1 MVQVRKALPQS
12 DDGAFDY
19 AEWLKRL
26 SLPAVVATERLE
38 QALRLSEQLS
48 HHHSP
53 QSWSQPFRM
62 GVEMVEILAGL
73 QLDQETLV
81 AALLYR
87 QVREKQLSIE
97 QVNTQFGQRVA
108 ALIEGVLRMAVIGP
122 AAGDA
127 AGPVFGQTEQQ
138 AQNVRKMLV
147 AMIDDARIAL
157 IKLAERTCVIRSVK
171 NQPQRRERVAREV
184 RDVYVP
190 LAHRLGI
197 GHIKWELEDL
207 SFRYLEPKL
216 YEQIADLLDEKRLD
230 RQRYIDNVIVQLN
243 ECLSVAGVTAL
254 VSGRAKHIFSIWRK
268 MRRKDI
274 SFSQVYDVRAVRV
287 LVDNPQDCYAALG
300 IVHMLWRSVPNEFDD
315 YIANPKTNGYR
326 SLHTAVIGPE
336 AKVLEVQIRTRAM
349 HAESEFGVCAHWQ
362 YKGAD
367 TKQQQ
372 QDKAYDEKIAWLRHV
387 LEWHDEMDS
396 SGDSVAQ
403 LGAES
408 SAARIY
414 VFTPEGH
421 VVDLPN
427 AATPLDFAY
436 HIHTE
441 IGHRCRGAKV
451 NDRIVPL
458 TYVLKTGEQVEIIT
472 GNTAAPSR
480 DWLRPGLGFIAAA
493 RSRAKIKQWF
503 KKQAQDENIQAGRVL
518 VEREFKRL
526 ALTSIDYKHVAEKVN
541 CVSVEGMYAAVGAGD
556 LSLSQVLNAAQGLL
570 GTQVA
575 DFSIKPRPKSELP
588 PGQGI
593 RIGGVSNL
601 LTQLAGCC
609 KPVPGDLIIGY
620 VTVGRGITVHRQD
633 CARALQLMQ
642 QERARIVDVDWD
654 HVDSSSYPVDIEVE
668 AFDRPGLLND
678 ITSLLA
684 NEKCNLTRVNTH
696 TNRQHNS
703 ARLQLSIEIGSL
715 ALLGRLLAK
724 IDALPNVYSVSR
736 VSQG

>member
-12 DDGAFDY
+12 DDGAFNC
-19 AEWLKRL
+19 AEWLERL
-26 SLPAVVATERLE
+26 ALPAAVATTALE

-48 HHHSP
+48 RQHNP
-53 QSWSQPFRM
+53 NSWSEPFQT

-87 QVREKQLSIE
+87 QVREKHLAQV
-97 QVNTQFGQRVA
+97 QVNTQFGESVG
-108 ALIEGVLRMAVIGP
+108 ALIEGVLRMAIISQP
-122 AAGDA
+122 AGDPA
-127 AGPVFGQTEQQ
+127 SPVFGQIEQQ

-147 AMIDDARIAL
+147 AMIDDVRIAL
-157 IKLAERTCVIRSVK
+157 IKLAERTCAIRAVK
-171 NQPQRRERVAREV
+171 NQPQRRDRVARAV
-184 RDVYVP
+184 RDIYVP

-207 SFRYLEPKL
+207 SFRYLEPDV
-216 YEQIADLLDEKRLD
+216 YQQIATLLDEKRLD
-230 RQRYIDNVIVQLN
+230 RQRYIDTVIEQLN
-243 ECLSVAGVTAL
+243 QSLSHAGVSAS

-268 MRRKDI
+268 MRRKGI

-287 LVDNPQDCYAALG
+287 LANTPQDCYAALG

-315 YIANPKTNGYR
+315 YIANPKANGYR

-336 AKVLEVQIRTRAM
+336 DKVLEVQIRTQDM

-362 YKGAD
+362 YKGAEP
-367 TKQQQ
+367 KQR
-372 QDKAYDEKIAWLRHV
+372 DDNDYNEKIAWLRQV
-387 LEWHDEMDS
+387 LEWHDEMD
-396 SGDSVAQ
+396 GKDNSVAQ
-403 LGAES
+403 FGVES

-427 AATPLDFAY
+427 SATPLDFAY

-451 NDRIVPL
+451 NGRIVPL
-458 TYVLKTGEQVEIIT
+458 TYVLKTGEQVEVIT
-472 GNTAAPSR
+472 GSKPAHSR
-480 DWLRPGLGFIAAA
+480 DWLRSGLGFTAAA

-503 KKQAQDENIQAGRVL
+503 KQQAKEENTQAGRLL
-518 VEREFKRL
+518 VEREFQRL
-526 ALTSIDYKHVAEKVN
+526 ALTSIDYKHVAQKVN

-556 LSLSQVLNAAQGLL
+556 VSLGQVLNAAQGLL
-570 GTQVA
+570 GKQV
-575 DFSIKPRPKSELP
+575 DEFIVKPRPKSELP

-593 RIGGVSNL
+593 RIGGVGNL
-601 LTQLAGCC
+601 LSHLAGCC
-609 KPVPGDLIIGY
+609 KPVPGDAIIGY
-620 VTVGRGITVHRQD
+620 VTIGRGVTVHRQD
-633 CARALQLMQ
+633 CARAMKLLQD
-642 QERARIVDVDWD
+642 ESERIVEVSWD
-654 HVDSSSYPVDIEVE
+654 HVDTSIYPVDIVVE

-678 ITSLLA
+678 VTALLA
-684 NEKCNLTRVNTH
+684 NEKCNLTQVNTR
-696 TNRQHNS
+696 TDQQHNN
-703 ARLQLSIEIGSL
+703 ARMHLSIEIGSL

>member
-1 MVQVRKALPQS
+1 MVQVRIALPQS
-12 DDGAFDY
+12 DDGAFNY
-19 AEWLKRL
+19 AEWLNRL
-26 SLPAVVATERLE
+26 ALPVVVATKTLE
-38 QALRLSEQLS
+38 QALQLSEELS
-48 HHHSP
+48 HQQSP
-53 QSWSQPFRM
+53 NNWSEPFRT

-81 AALLYR
+81 AALLFR
-87 QVREKQLSIE
+87 QVCEKHLALDKVSA
-97 QVNTQFGQRVA
+97 QFGQSVA

-122 AAGDA
+122 AASDSTT
-127 AGPVFGQTEQQ
+127 PVFGQTEQQ

-147 AMIDDARIAL
+147 AMIDDVRIAL
-157 IKLAERTCVIRSVK
+157 IKLAERTCVIRAVK
-171 NQPQRRERVAREV
+171 NQSQRRERVAREV

-207 SFRYLEPKL
+207 SFRYLEPAL
-216 YEQIADLLDEKRLD
+216 YQQIANLLDEKRLD
-230 RQRYIDNVIVQLN
+230 RQRYIDNVTDQLN
-243 ECLSVAGVTAL
+243 ESLAQAGVAAT

-268 MRRKDI
+268 MRRKGI

-287 LVDNPQDCYAALG
+287 LVHAPQDCYAALG

-315 YIANPKTNGYR
+315 YIANPKANGYR

-336 AKVLEVQIRTRAM
+336 DKVLEVQIRTQAM

-362 YKGAD
+362 YKGTD
-367 TKQQQ
+367 KKQQ
-372 QDKAYDEKIAWLRHV
+372 QDKDYDDKIAWLRQV
-387 LEWHDEMDS
+387 LEWHDEMDGS
-396 SGDSVAQ
+396 SNSVAQ

-408 SAARIY
+408 TAARIY

-472 GNTAAPSR
+472 GNKPVPSR

-493 RSRAKIKQWF
+493 RSRSKIKQWF
-503 KKQAQDENIQAGRVL
+503 KKQAQEENIQAGRLL

-556 LSLSQVLNAAQGLL
+556 VSLSQVLNAAQSLL
-570 GTQVA
+570 GKQVA
-575 DFSIKPRPKSELP
+575 DFSVKPRPKSELP

-593 RIGGVSNL
+593 RIGGVGNL
-601 LTQLAGCC
+601 LTHLAGCC
-609 KPVPGDLIIGY
+609 KPVPGDVIIGY
-620 VTVGRGITVHRQD
+620 VTIGRGVTVHRQD
-633 CARALQLMQ
+633 CARAMQLLE
-642 QERARIVDVDWD
+642 QESERIVDVGWD
-654 HVDSSSYPVDIEVE
+654 HVETSSYPVDIMVE

-678 ITSLLA
+678 VTALLA
-684 NEKCNLTRVNTH
+684 NEKCNLTQVNTH
-696 TNRQHNS
+696 TDRQHNS

-736 VSQG
+736 VSQQ

>member
-12 DDGAFDY
+12 DDGAFNY
-19 AEWLKRL
+19 AEWLNRL
-26 SLPAVVATERLE
+26 ALPVVVATETLE
-38 QALRLSEQLS
+38 QALQLSEVLS
-48 HHHSP
+48 RQHNP
-53 QSWSQPFRM
+53 QQWSEPFRT
-62 GVEMVEILAGL
+62 GVEMVEILADL

-81 AALLYR
+81 AAMLYR
-87 QVREKQLSIE
+87 QVCE
-97 QVNTQFGQRVA
+97 QHLTLDQVSTQFGQSVA

-122 AAGDA
+122 VASDSAA
-127 AGPVFGQTEQQ
+127 PVFGQTEQQ

-147 AMIDDARIAL
+147 AMIDDVRIAL
-157 IKLAERTCVIRSVK
+157 IKLAERTCVIRAVK
-171 NQPQRRERVAREV
+171 NQSQRRERVAREV

-207 SFRYLEPKL
+207 SFRYLEPTL
-216 YEQIADLLDEKRLD
+216 YQQIANLLDEKRLD
-230 RQRYIDNVIVQLN
+230 RQRYIDTVTDQLN
-243 ECLSVAGVTAL
+243 ESLAQAGVTAT
-254 VSGRAKHIFSIWRK
+254 VNGRAKHIFSIWRK
-268 MRRKDI
+268 MRRKGI

-287 LVDNPQDCYAALG
+287 LVDTPHDCYAALG

-315 YIANPKTNGYR
+315 YIANPKANGYR

-336 AKVLEVQIRTRAM
+336 DKVLEVQIRTQAM

-362 YKGAD
+362 YKGTDA
-367 TKQQQ
+367 KQN
-372 QDKAYDEKIAWLRHV
+372 QDKDYDEKIAWLRQV
-387 LEWHDEMDS
+387 LEWHDEMDR
-396 SGDSVAQ
+396 SGNAMAQ
-403 LGAES
+403 LSAES

-458 TYVLKTGEQVEIIT
+458 TYALKTGEQVEIIT
-472 GNTAAPSR
+472 GNTPVPSR

-493 RSRAKIKQWF
+493 RSRSKIKQWF
-503 KKQAQDENIQAGRVL
+503 KKQAKEENIQAGRLL

-541 CVSVEGMYAAVGAGD
+541 CGSVEGMYAAVGAGD
-556 LSLSQVLNAAQGLL
+556 VSLSQVLNAAQSLL
-570 GTQVA
+570 GKQVA
-575 DFSIKPRPKSELP
+575 DFSFKPRPRSELP
-588 PGQGI
+588 PDQGI
-593 RIGGVSNL
+593 RIGGVGNL

-609 KPVPGDLIIGY
+609 KPVPGDAIMGY
-620 VTVGRGITVHRQD
+620 VTIGRGVTVHRRD
-633 CARALQLMQ
+633 CTRAMQLF
-642 QERARIVDVDWD
+642 EEESERIVDVDWD
-654 HVDSSSYPVDIEVE
+654 HVESSSYPVDIMIE

-678 ITSLLA
+678 VTALLA
-684 NEKCNLTRVNTH
+684 NEKCNLTQVNT
-696 TNRQHNS
+696 RSDPQQNS

-736 VSQG
+736 VSQQ

>member
-1 MVQVRKALPQS
+1 MVQVRKALPQG
-12 DDGAFDY
+12 DDGAFNC
-19 AEWLKRL
+19 AEWLDRL
-26 SLPAVVATERLE
+26 ALPAVVATATLE
-38 QALRLSEQLS
+38 QALQLSEQLS
-48 HHHSP
+48 RQHNP
-53 QSWSQPFRM
+53 QSWSEPFQT

-73 QLDQETLV
+73 QLDQDTLV

-87 QVREKQLSIE
+87 QVREKHLTQI
-97 QVNTQFGQRVA
+97 QVNTQFGQSVG
-108 ALIEGVLRMAVIGP
+108 ALIEGVMRMAIISQP
-122 AAGDA
+122 ARDSET
-127 AGPVFGQTEQQ
+127 PVFGQTEQQ

-147 AMIDDARIAL
+147 AMIDDVRIAL
-157 IKLAERTCVIRSVK
+157 IKLAERTCAIRAVK
-171 NQPQRRERVAREV
+171 DQPHRRQRVAREV
-184 RDVYVP
+184 RDIYVP

-207 SFRYLEPKL
+207 SFRYLEPAV
-216 YEQIADLLDEKRLD
+216 YQQIASLLDEKRLD
-230 RQRYIDNVIVQLN
+230 RQRYIDAVIEQLN
-243 ECLSVAGVTAL
+243 QSLSRAGVNAS

-268 MRRKDI
+268 MRRKGI

-287 LVDNPQDCYAALG
+287 LVNTPQDCYAALG

-315 YIANPKTNGYR
+315 YIANPKANGYR

-336 AKVLEVQIRTRAM
+336 DKVLEVQIRTQDM

-362 YKGAD
+362 YKGAEP
-367 TKQQQ
+367 KQRG
-372 QDKAYDEKIAWLRHV
+372 DNDYDEKIAWLRQV
-387 LEWHDEMDS
+387 LEWHDEMD
-396 SGDSVAQ
+396 GQGNSVAQ

-427 AATPLDFAY
+427 SATPLDFAY

-472 GNTAAPSR
+472 GNKPAPSR
-480 DWLRPGLGFIAAA
+480 DWLRSGLGFIAAA

-503 KKQAQDENIQAGRVL
+503 KQQAKEENIQAGRLL
-518 VEREFKRL
+518 VEREFQRL
-526 ALTSIDYKHVAEKVN
+526 ALTSIDYKHVAQQVN
-541 CVSVEGMYAAVGAGD
+541 CVSVDGMYAAVGAGD
-556 LSLSQVLNAAQGLL
+556 VSLGQVLNAAQGLL
-570 GTQVA
+570 GKQIAEFAV
-575 DFSIKPRPKSELP
+575 KPRPKSKLP

-593 RIGGVSNL
+593 RIGGVGNL
-601 LTQLAGCC
+601 LTHLAGCC
-609 KPVPGDLIIGY
+609 KPVPGDSIIGY
-620 VTVGRGITVHRQD
+620 VTIGRGVTVHRQD
-633 CARALQLMQ
+633 CARAMKLLQD
-642 QERARIVDVDWD
+642 ESERIVEVSWD
-654 HVDSSSYPVDIEVE
+654 HMDTSIYPVDIVVE

-678 ITSLLA
+678 VTALLA
-684 NEKCNLTRVNTH
+684 NEKCNLTQVNTQ
-696 TNRQHNS
+696 TDQQHNN
-703 ARLQLSIEIGSL
+703 ARMHLSIEIGSL
-715 ALLGRLLAK
+715 ELLGRLLAK

>member
-12 DDGAFDY
+12 DDGAFNY
-19 AEWLKRL
+19 AEWLNRL
-26 SLPAVVATERLE
+26 ALPVIVATATLE
-38 QALRLSEQLS
+38 QAIQLSEQLS
-48 HHHSP
+48 HQHSP
-53 QSWSQPFRM
+53 QSWSQPFCM

-87 QVREKQLSIE
+87 QVREKHLSIE
-97 QVNTQFGQRVA
+97 RVNSQFGQRVA
-108 ALIEGVLRMAVIGP
+108 ALIEGVLRMAVIGAP
-122 AAGDA
+122 ASDTAT
-127 AGPVFGQTEQQ
+127 PVFGQTEQQ

-207 SFRYLEPKL
+207 SFRYLEPAL
-216 YEQIADLLDEKRLD
+216 YQQIANLLDEKRLD
-230 RQRYIDNVIVQLN
+230 RQRYIDNVTDQLN
-243 ECLSVAGVTAL
+243 ESLASAGVTAA

-268 MRRKDI
+268 MRRKGI

-287 LVDNPQDCYAALG
+287 LVDTPQDCYAALG
-300 IVHMLWRSVPNEFDD
+300 IVHMLWRTVPNEFDD
-315 YIANPKTNGYR
+315 YIANPKANGYR

-336 AKVLEVQIRTRAM
+336 DKVLEVQIRTQAM

-367 TKQQQ
+367 KKQQ
-372 QDKAYDEKIAWLRHV
+372 QDKAYDEKIAWLRQV
-387 LEWHDEMDS
+387 LEWHDEMDGT
-396 SGDSVAQ
+396 GDTVAQ

-408 SAARIY
+408 TAARIY

-436 HIHTE
+436 HVHTE

-472 GNTAAPSR
+472 GSTPAPSR

-503 KKQAQDENIQAGRVL
+503 KKQAREENILAGRVL

-526 ALTSIDYKHVAEKVN
+526 ALTSIDYKHVAEKIN

-556 LSLSQVLNAAQGLL
+556 ISLGQVLNAAQALL

-575 DFSIKPRPKSELP
+575 DFSVKPRPKSELP

-601 LTQLAGCC
+601 LTHLAGCC

-620 VTVGRGITVHRQD
+620 VTIGRGVTVHRQD
-633 CARALQLMQ
+633 CAMALQLLEE
-642 QERARIVDVDWD
+642 ERERIVDVGWD
-654 HVDSSSYPVDIEVE
+654 HVSTSSYPVDIVVE

-678 ITSLLA
+678 VTSLLA
-684 NEKCNLTRVNTH
+684 NEKCHLTQVNTR
-696 TNRQHNS
+696 TDRQRNS
-703 ARLQLSIEIGSL
+703 ARLQLSVEIGSL